1 MKERSWLRILW
12 KYILKC
18 KGKMILSVLCAV
30 ISVLGGFLPYI
41 AVYRIITLFLQDG
54 TTKGLVNYY
63 ALLALGGYLIKLVF
77 HTFSTILSH
86 ISAYTILE
94 EIRLSILDKLMKA
107 PLGTVINETVG
118 RMKNIIL
125 DRVEVIEVPLAHVIP
140 EMLSNLL
147 LPIIVFIYLCTI
159 DVVMA
164 LATLA
169 SLPIAALS
177 IAIMMRNYNQQY
189 SDYMKASDH
198 VNSVIVEYT
207 EGIEVIKAFNQS
219 STSYEKFVGAIEA
232 FKDYTLNWFSSTWG
246 LMNFSLTV
254 LPSTLL
260 GTVPI
265 GLIKYMKGTLNPSQF
280 AMCAILSLG
289 IVGPFMKL
297 AVFINEAKLIEY
309 AIKDASKLLSIE
321 ELPVK
326 HEKAKLKDYSIEYKG
341 VSFSY
346 DNTRVLKEVE
356 FSMPQGSFYALVG
369 PSGGG
374 KSTIARLL
382 SRFWDVAAGAI
393 TIGGVDIRN
402 IPLKQ
407 LRDTVS
413 FVTQDNFLFN
423 TTLMENIRLGNP
435 KAKDDEV
442 FEAARAA
449 RCHDF
454 IMDFKKG
461 YETTAGEAGNRLSG
475 GEKQR
480 IAIARALLKNAPIV
494 VLDEA
499 TAYTDPENEDKIQ
512 QSIKALIKGKTLL
525 VIAHRLSTI
534 KHADKIILLKDGKIL
549 AKDSHEGLI
558 EKSNLYSDMWNTHI
572 QSKSFIAKQREEHYV

>member
-1 MKERSWLRILW
+1 MT
-12 KYILKC
+12 
-18 KGKMILSVLCAV
+18 LSVLCAV

-41 AVYRIITLFLQDG
+41 AVYRIITLFLKEQPSG
-54 TTKGLVNYY
+54 SLINYY
-63 ALLALGGYLIKLVF
+63 ALLALGGYIIKVVF
-77 HTFSTILSH
+77 HTVSTILSH

-94 EIRLSILDKLMKA
+94 EIRLSIIEKLMKA
-107 PLGTVINETVG
+107 PLGTVLNETVG
-118 RMKNIIL
+118 KMKNTIL
-125 DRVEVIEVPLAHVIP
+125 DRVEVIEVPLAHIIP
-140 EMLSNLL
+140 EVFSNLL
-147 LPIIVFIYLCTI
+147 LPIIVFAYLCTI
-159 DVVMA
+159 DVTMA
-164 LATLA
+164 FATLV
-169 SLPIAALS
+169 SVPIAALS
-177 IAIMMRNYNQQY
+177 MAVMMRNYNQQY

-219 STSYEKFVGAIEA
+219 STSYEKFSRAIEV
-232 FKDYTLNWFSSTWG
+232 FKDYTLNWFSSTWI
-246 LMNFSLTV
+246 LMNFSLSV

-265 GLIKYMKGTLNPSQF
+265 GLVKYMNGTLTASQF

-289 IVGPFMKL
+289 IVGPFMKF
-297 AVFINEAKLIEY
+297 ATFINEAKIIEY
-309 AIKDASKLLSIE
+309 AIKDASKLLNIE

-326 HEKAKLKDYSIEYKG
+326 YERAEFRDYDIEYKAVCFSYNSKRVLHN
-341 VSFSY
+341 VSF
-346 DNTRVLKEVE
+346 T
-356 FSMPQGSFYALVG
+356 MPEGDFYALVG

-382 SRFWDVAAGAI
+382 ARFWDVDTGSI
-393 TIGGVDIRN
+393 TIGGVDIRD
-402 IPLKQ
+402 IPMDQ
-407 LRDTVS
+407 LRDIVS

-435 KAKDDEV
+435 NASDEEVYKAAK
-442 FEAARAA
+442 AA

-454 IMDFKKG
+454 IMAFEKG

-480 IAIARALLKNAPIV
+480 ITIARAFLKNAPIV

-512 QSIKALIKGKTLL
+512 QSIKALTKGKTLL

-534 KHADKIILLKDGKIL
+534 RHADKIILLENGKIL
-549 AKDSHEGLI
+549 AKDSHEELM
-558 EKSNLYSDMWNTHI
+558 KRSMLYKDMWKAHI
-572 QSKSFIAKQREEHYV
+572 HTKNFTTKQEEGSYV